1 MDENDYTAHNISTD
15 NDINVSQRR
24 KKGDLFTSKM
34 LMLYAGHE
42 DLLQEIVNDR
52 KRYEQ
57 DDDDDNSEEALHV
70 RKLLHIYDMYQETRV
85 RDKDVAVSLYAT
97 CLWYIHQY
105 INPPEIQ
112 YTELDERGNLR
123 LLYDVI
129 IDHLIKKYMIISVNE
144 DSYIFTAETSSY
156 RIDVG
161 QMRTD
166 INKILKQG
174 GYSRTRQI
182 TKIINEIVTRI
193 RDETRYVGA
202 NPFNTKA
209 QYMVPVRNGVIVRKQ
224 LNMLMPKSPV
234 WGFTYSL
241 QVDYNPNAPTEP
253 IDKFLHDIVSEED
266 AGILVQA
273 VAQAL
278 LQNENYQLSYL
289 LTGQGANGKST
300 YISLVTTLLGAENTT
315 AISIQDL
322 IEDKFKAAELQGKL
336 MNLYADLPKTS
347 LKTTGQFKI
356 LTGSDGFMV
365 ERKFRDP
372 FKMVNKAVFVFS
384 ANELPEVNDAT
395 FAFWRRWS
403 IIQFPHRFTVDPTF
417 KDRLMTDENISGF
430 LNMVIAKMDEIE
442 EYGVQRSNDTER
454 IMEEWK
460 QRSDSVYAF
469 NLHCLIPDPS
479 SEIVKDE
486 LYDHYLDFCREN
498 DLNPKGLNVFIRTL
512 KLHVKIEST
521 KPTINRVR
529 VTAVKGVRIRGPNE
543 DICESVVP
551 APTKSKQTAII

>member
-1 MDENDYTAHNISTD
+1 MTK
-15 NDINVSQRR
+15 

-42 DLLQEIVNDR
+42 DLLHEIVNDR
-52 KRYEQ
+52 ERYEQ
-57 DDDDDNSEEALHV
+57 DDDNSEEVLHIH
-70 RKLLHIYDMYQETRV
+70 KLLHIYDMYQETRV
-85 RDKDVAVSLYAT
+85 RDKDIAISLYAT

-129 IDHLIKKYMIISVNE
+129 IDHLIKKYMIISANDCIYIYIDSMYYE
-144 DSYIFTAETSSY
+144 DRG
-156 RIDVG
+156 RIEK
-161 QMRTD
+161 D

-174 GYSRTRQI
+174 GYSRTRKI
-182 TKIINEIVTRI
+182 TEIVREIMKRI
-193 RDETRYVGA
+193 KAETMKFKEF
-202 NPFNTKA
+202 PFNKKA
-209 QYMVPVRNGVIVRKQ
+209 QYMVPVRNGVVVRKQ

-241 QVDYNPNAPTEP
+241 QVDYNPDAPTEP

-300 YISLVTTLLGAENTT
+300 YISLVTTLLGMENIT

-356 LTGSDGFMV
+356 LTGGDPMV
-365 ERKFRDP
+365 VEKKFHQP
-372 FKMVNKAVFVFS
+372 FKMINKAVFVFS

-395 FAFWRRWS
+395 FAFWRRWAV
-403 IIQFPHRFTVDPTF
+403 IDFPHKFKNDPTF
-417 KDRLMTDENISGF
+417 KDRLITDENISGF

-442 EYGVQRSNDTER
+442 ERGIHRSDKVEEIMQAWQKRSN
-454 IMEEWK
+454 
-460 QRSDSVYAF
+460 SAF
-469 NLHCLIPDPS
+469 AFISETIVRDVGGFIPKEVLWSEYQMYCKTNDFTPVS
-479 SEIVKDE
+479 KVAFKSEIE
-486 LYDHYLDFCREN
+486 RN
-498 DLNPKGLNVFIRTL
+498 GG
-512 KLHVKIEST
+512 IEEQRQVN
-521 KPTINRVR
+521 KVRVR
-529 VTAVKGVRIRGPNE
+529 GFTGIRRVTDPPSESEIALRKKQDTTKATMLIFDEE
-543 DICESVVP
+543 DEQD
-551 APTKSKQTAII
+551 K

>member
-1 MDENDYTAHNISTD
+1 
-15 NDINVSQRR
+15 
-24 KKGDLFTSKM
+24 
-34 LMLYAGHE
+34 
-42 DLLQEIVNDR
+42 
-52 KRYEQ
+52 
-57 DDDDDNSEEALHV
+57 
-70 RKLLHIYDMYQETRV
+70 MYQETRV
-85 RDKDVAVSLYAT
+85 RDKDVAISLYAT

-112 YTELDERGNLR
+112 YTELDERENLR

-129 IDHLIKKYMIISVNE
+129 IDHLIKKYMIISANDCIYIYIDSMYYE
-144 DSYIFTAETSSY
+144 DRG
-156 RIDVG
+156 RIEK
-161 QMRTD
+161 D

-174 GYSRTRQI
+174 GYSRTRKI
-182 TKIINEIVTRI
+182 TEIVREIMKRI
-193 RDETRYVGA
+193 KAETMKFKEF
-202 NPFNTKA
+202 PFNKKA
-209 QYMVPVRNGVIVRKQ
+209 RYMVPVRNGVVVRKQ

-241 QVDYNPNAPTEP
+241 QVDYNPDAPTEP

-300 YISLVTTLLGAENTT
+300 YISLVTTLLGMENIT

-356 LTGSDGFMV
+356 LTGGDTMV
-365 ERKFRDP
+365 VEKKFHQP
-372 FKMVNKAVFVFS
+372 FKMINKAVFVFS

-395 FAFWRRWS
+395 FAFWRRWAV
-403 IIQFPHRFTVDPTF
+403 IDFPHKFKNDPTF
-417 KDRLMTDENISGF
+417 KDRLITDENISGF

-442 EYGVQRSNDTER
+442 ERGIHRSDKVEEIMQAWQKRSN
-454 IMEEWK
+454 
-460 QRSDSVYAF
+460 SAF
-469 NLHCLIPDPS
+469 AFISETIVRDVGGFIPKEVLWSEYQMYCKANDFTPVS
-479 SEIVKDE
+479 KVAFKSEIE
-486 LYDHYLDFCREN
+486 RN
-498 DLNPKGLNVFIRTL
+498 GG
-512 KLHVKIEST
+512 IEEQRQVN
-521 KPTINRVR
+521 KVRVR
-529 VTAVKGVRIRGPNE
+529 GFTGIRRVTDPPSESEIALRKKQDTTKATMLIFDEE
-543 DICESVVP
+543 DEQD
-551 APTKSKQTAII
+551 K